1 MFCPGCGKDVGI
13 GKNFCPDCGAVIPDI
28 AKHKGNNTIKFIAVI
43 VGVIAVIVSIAI
55 ILLVFIFCS
64 GAFKNNKSVSNE
76 QSTESGLFT
85 TSSNDKQSTESEQSA
100 TSGND
105 EQFDENDQSTTKPVC
120 DWCNDRGKGGGR
132 CSTCSGMGSIR
143 TGSGLNAVCPTCGG
157 TGDFPPCSKCGRKSR
172 GYGSSGGVGS
182 LR

>member
-1 MFCPGCGKDVGI
+1 MAISTCRECGHSVSSEAKACPGCG
-13 GKNFCPDCGAVIPDI
+13 AVNPDI
-28 AKHKGNNTIKFIAVI
+28 AKHKGNNIIKFIAVI

-120 DWCNDRGKGGGR
+120 DWCNDRGKGGGVIPI
-132 CSTCSGMGSIR
+132 S
-143 TGSGLNAVCPTCGG
+143 
-157 TGDFPPCSKCGRKSR
+157 
-172 GYGSSGGVGS
+172 
-182 LR
+182 